1 MSIEIS
7 KAFDFFVLRNV
18 ICTKFYRTGKALYS
32 RVPNRPHG
40 GKKFTRLENDID
52 IGGRAAEMS
61 PNIKAI
67 SGYLP
72 KEIYNLLNAAAIF
85 KLFKFFPTLW
95 CIWN

>member
-40 GKKFTRLENDID
+40 GKKFTQPDNNID
-52 IGGRAAEMS
+52 IGSRATEMS
-61 PNIKAI
+61 NIKAI
-67 SGYLP
+67 NIWPSAQG
-72 KEIYNLLNAAAIF
+72 NL
-85 KLFKFFPTLW
+85 
-95 CIWN
+95 

>member
-1 MSIEIS
+1 M
-7 KAFDFFVLRNV
+7 AFILSGIV
-18 ICTKFYRTGKALYS
+18 IVAINFSLNLHSTLEFQKTQ
-32 RVPNRPHG
+32 

-85 KLFKFFPTLW
+85 KLCNFFPPCGVFGTREY
-95 CIWN
+95 